1 MAHLL
6 SKFTYGFVI
15 ADKDHMMQIATPCT
29 EPSDNP
35 TAQIAPQGQAHI
47 DAYQYIDDANGLEFV
62 IEPEDQRKDP
72 EDHTHHNHRGEDIAQ
87 NGAST
92 IGTVEKGDRTQ
103 LDTNHIGDCE
113 QRGHKPELE
122 RDIKQVLTARA
133 KDALVKIIEYQ
144 IDD

>member
-1 MAHLL
+1 MYITTA
-6 SKFTYGFVI
+6 
-15 ADKDHMMQIATPCT
+15 CT
-29 EPSDNP
+29 EPSDNQA
-35 TAQIAPQGQAHI
+35 TQKTPQSQAHI
-47 DAYQYIDDANGLEFV
+47 NADQYIDDANGLEFV
-62 IEPEDQRKDP
+62 IEPEDQSKDP
-72 EDHTHHNHRGEDIAQ
+72 EDHTHHNNRGEDIAQ

-103 LDTNHIGDCE
+103 LDTNHIRDCE

-122 RDIKQVLTARA
+122 RDIKRVLTART